1 MKIYYYYY
9 YYYKSRKIWL
19 NASPSNVKSAPMHY
33 FVILQL
39 ADYKDCEKQNQSNM
53 KQSKG
58 VTESGSS
65 KTSKFQNV
73 WENYEIL

>member
-1 MKIYYYYY
+1 MLVLQML
-9 YYYKSRKIWL
+9 RVHWT
-19 NASPSNVKSAPMHY
+19 HY

-58 VTESGSS
+58 LTESGSS
-65 KTSKFQNV
+65 KTPKFQNV
-73 WENYEIL
+73 